1 MKANTD
7 NDVARRI
14 DSNERAGEPER
25 GETKRGAAVAS
36 QTQQQR
42 TACERKKKTTAV
54 AQHRTRLVI
63 AASSHQTVA
72 K

>member
-36 QTQQQR
+36 QTQQR
-42 TACERKKKTTAV
+42 TACERKKKNDGSRST
-54 AQHRTRLVI
+54 
-63 AASSHQTVA
+63 SD
-72 K
+72 